1 LYICKIINNQKQII
15 MTLTEAKNNG
25 NKIVYLNGFKESIN
39 YVMGLSNIVWVD
51 EVKSYDG
58 YSTIQCYE
66 QN

>member
-1 LYICKIINNQKQII
+1 

-25 NKIVYLNGFKESIN
+25 NKIVYLNGFKESID
-39 YVMGLSNIVWVD
+39 YVMSLSNIIWVD

>member
-1 LYICKIINNQKQII
+1 MKLK
-15 MTLTEAKNNG
+15 EAKTNG
-25 NKIVYLNGFKESIN
+25 NKVVYLNGFKESIN
-39 YVMGLSNIVWVD
+39 YVMSLSNIVWVG